1 MTYCFV
7 HLKYSDF
14 IIGLFELKV
23 ERMNVRITKI
33 HFFVEFKNLN
43 SGKNGVICLLFYIV
57 ESFLYIGS

>member
-1 MTYCFV
+1 MHCFV

-14 IIGLFELKV
+14 IIGLFKLKV
-23 ERMNVRITKI
+23 EKMNIRITKI

-43 SGKNGVICLLFYIV
+43 SSKNGVICLLFYIV